1 MHTFYF
7 PGHAQHDPTQ
17 IGSADGPEATLL
29 IDHPQRGDAICQ
41 AIQEAGLGDI
51 TAPGDFGG
59 EPIEVIHEYGMLN
72 LLQDGYE
79 RLATQNNQTAA
90 LPDTFITSVRPL
102 HKTRSI
108 QGQLGYYCFDRASPL
123 LAHTWQAAYWSVQ
136 TAVSAAALVAAGG
149 ETVAYALCR
158 PPGHHAGPNSYGGR
172 SYLNNAAIAANWL
185 VQQGRRVAVLDIDYH
200 HGNGTQAV
208 FYGRSDVL
216 VCSIHADPFY
226 EYPYFW
232 GFADEFG
239 VGSGLN
245 YNYNFP
251 LSRGAQEAT
260 YLETLTAALI
270 KIRLYVPD
278 VLVLSLGT
286 NIIEG
291 DPGGSF
297 RLHSDSLGRIGRQ
310 LAQLNIPLVVVQ
322 EGGYALTAVG
332 QQIVSFFSGLLDSQ
346 KP

>member
-1 MHTFYF
+1 MHTFYY
-7 PGHAQHDPTQ
+7 PGHVQHDPTQ
-17 IGSADGPEATLL
+17 HIDLNGPESALVL
-29 IDHPQRGDAICQ
+29 DHPQRGEIIRQ
-41 AIQEAGLGDI
+41 ALLDMGLGDI
-51 TAPGDFGG
+51 TAPGDFGS

-72 LLQDGYE
+72 LLQDGFE
-79 RLATQNNQTAA
+79 RLYTQHGQNAA
-90 LPDTFITSVRPL
+90 LPDTFIANGRPL

-123 LAHTWQAAYWSVQ
+123 LVHTWQAAYWSVQ

-149 ETVAYALCR
+149 EQVVYALCR
-158 PPGHHAGPNSYGGR
+158 PPGHHAGPNNYGGR
-172 SYLNNAAIAANWL
+172 CYLNNAAIAANWL
-185 VQQGRRVAVLDIDYH
+185 VQQGHRVAVLDIDYH

-226 EYPYFW
+226 DYPYFW

-251 LSRGAQEAT
+251 LPRGTQEST

-278 VLVLSLGT
+278 VIILSLGT
-286 NIIEG
+286 NIAYG

-297 RLHSDSLGRIGRQ
+297 RLQNDSFKRIGRQ
-310 LAQLNIPLVVVQ
+310 LAETKIPLVVVQ
-322 EGGYALTAVG
+322 EGGYLLSSVG
-332 QQIVSFFSGLLDSQ
+332 EQTVSFFTGLLDA
-346 KP
+346 